1 MLNANF
7 FNANSELMRSLIS
20 LRRKLRKT
28 FPKDNYDD
36 TLTVQHRYVEGLDH
50 LTEFFNRVG
59 MDEHIS
65 GKFNELAHAIWGLR
79 NGTVAT
85 CVRPAKVGGQGPDGA
100 TAWLLRAD
108 VVIGLECILRSR
120 KMKKQ
125 EAAEYIAKEY
135 AIFNRLKR
143 GPSASLPTSILSW
156 RDRINSGKVSPG
168 IELPDQSK
176 FFQQHNGDDLSPT
189 EMFGL
194 GEEVLRNAAKVTAT
208 AAL

>member
-1 MLNANF
+1 MSNANF
-7 FNANSELMRSLIS
+7 FNTDSELMRSLIR
-20 LRRKLRKT
+20 LRRNLRKT

-36 TLTVQHRYVEGLDH
+36 TLTVQHSYVEGLDH
-50 LTEFFNRVG
+50 LTEFFDRVG

-65 GKFNELAHAIWGLR
+65 RKFTELAHAIWGLR
-79 NGTVAT
+79 NGTVAR

-143 GPSASLPTSILSW
+143 GPGASLATSILSW
-156 RDRINSGKVSPG
+156 RDRINSGKVPPG
-168 IELPDQSK
+168 INLPDQSE
-176 FFQQHNGDDLSPT
+176 FFQQHNGDDLSPI

-194 GEEVLRNAAKVTAT
+194 GENVLRDAAKVTAT